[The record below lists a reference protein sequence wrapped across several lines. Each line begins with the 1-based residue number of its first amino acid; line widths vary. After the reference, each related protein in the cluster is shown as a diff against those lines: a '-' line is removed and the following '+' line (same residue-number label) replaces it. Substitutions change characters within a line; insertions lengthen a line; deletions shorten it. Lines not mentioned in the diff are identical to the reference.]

1 MESRDLER
9 RAEIAR
15 RLRAARWLA
24 GGVVESAKGKVDWKI
39 APLSAADLAL
49 REPLVENEVTASLI
63 GAIERMERPT
73 KPMELAALAEAL
85 RLPREWFP
93 VGSAEAVESL
103 SDADV
108 RRAAEILAPQ
118 LLAAARALRPDP
130 EAGSAEPNAQDPLG
144 APSEGD
150 QR

>member
-1 MESRDLER
+1 MEPRDIER

-24 GGVVESAKGKVDWKI
+24 GGVVENAKGKVDWKV

-49 REPLVENEVTASLI
+49 RAPLVENEVTASLI

-93 VGSAEAVESL
+93 VGSAEAVSL

-130 EAGSAEPNAQDPLG
+130 EAGSAEPNGQDPLG